1 MLLSC
6 WESVNSQDSAIEG
19 YLGEDITL
27 PCIYSKPLPNVFN
40 VHWTDTRNDLTLLDI
55 KNNNSDVKS
64 QDEKYKGRVESFQES
79 FKDGNFSIILKKLRQ
94 DDADTYEC
102 TIPEVFLKKKVTLKV
117 SDQLNDNR
125 GLGEL
130 VSVSSSPCERG
141 KRVQSTTPSTPPS
154 GGTAGAN
161 VLPVALLSALTL
173 LLCFRRH
180 M

>member
-1 MLLSC
+1 CESSC
-6 WESVNSQDSAIEG
+6 HPSVNSQDSAIEG

-125 GLGEL
+125 G
-130 VSVSSSPCERG
+130 